1 MVLKIPKAYKLF
13 RVKKNRKGELFPLYV
28 LANKSIPIKK
38 WVEAECGERVNN
50 KVKSRLGLL
59 CYRPAYHLTNIPFVT
74 HIGVK
79 GNSGKIEYMHPEF
92 VWCEVFYKDNINYQ
106 SLANEKGMIND
117 KFMPKKAYLDYVPK
131 NGFYKYKTSPNQFEE
146 WIMAGEIFINK
157 ILTDKEVGEIL
168 LDKGISPMPRQNGDI
183 NLEKYGF

>member
-1 MVLKIPKAYKLF
+1 
-13 RVKKNRKGELFPLYV
+13 
-28 LANKSIPIKK
+28 
-38 WVEAECGERVNN
+38 
-50 KVKSRLGLL
+50 
-59 CYRPAYHLTNIPFVT
+59 
-74 HIGVK
+74 
-79 GNSGKIEYMHPEF
+79 
-92 VWCEVFYKDNINYQ
+92 
-106 SLANEKGMIND
+106 
-117 KFMPKKAYLDYVPK
+117 MPKKAYLDYVPK